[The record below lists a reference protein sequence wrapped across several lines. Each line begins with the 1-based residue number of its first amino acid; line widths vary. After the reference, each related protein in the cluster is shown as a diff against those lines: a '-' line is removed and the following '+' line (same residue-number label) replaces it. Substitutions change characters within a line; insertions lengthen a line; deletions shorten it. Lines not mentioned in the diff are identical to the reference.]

1 MSTAAAG
8 PDAPTAEFLD
18 GKGHTM
24 PEEAQVAGYA
34 APIVDGTDGPV
45 VMLNLNK
52 YRERAAYADGRDT
65 GGRSGREVYLD
76 YGVVAQ
82 QGLAA
87 VGAKILWATDATAP
101 LIGCEHDAYDEV
113 LAIWYPSRAAFIELT
128 NFPGYQDALVH
139 REAALAWSSLIPCA
153 GSADATLSSPFGV

>member
-1 MSTAAAG
+1 MS
-8 PDAPTAEFLD
+8 PDAVDHVAPAAEFLE

-24 PEEAQVAGYA
+24 PADDQVAAYA
-34 APIVDGTDGPV
+34 APIVDGADAPV

-52 YRERAAYADGRDT
+52 YRERAAYADGRDA

-82 QGLAA
+82 EALAA
-87 VGAKILWATDATAP
+87 VGAKILWAADAAAP
-101 LIGCEHDAYDEV
+101 LIGCDHDAYDEV
-113 LAIWYPSRAAFIELT
+113 LAIWYPNRAAFIELT
-128 NFPGYQDALVH
+128 NYPGYQDALVH

-153 GSADATLSSPFGV
+153 GSADATLSNPFDA

>member
-1 MSTAAAG
+1 MSTEAAG
-8 PDAPTAEFLD
+8 PVAPSAEFLE

-24 PEEAQVAGYA
+24 PDPEQLEAYA
-34 APIVDGTDGPV
+34 APIADGTDGPV

-52 YRERAAYADGRDT
+52 YRERAAYADGRDA

-76 YGVVAQ
+76 YGIVAQ

-87 VGAKILWATDATAP
+87 VGAKILWATEATTP

-113 LAIWYPSRAAFIELT
+113 LAIWYPDRAAFVELT
-128 NFPGYQDALVH
+128 NFPGYTDALVH

-153 GSADATLSSPFGV
+153 GSDDATLKTPFDV

>member
-1 MSTAAAG
+1 MSTDAAA
-8 PDAPTAEFLD
+8 PVAPTAEHLE

-24 PEEAQVAGYA
+24 PEDGQLAAYV
-34 APIVDGTDGPV
+34 APIGDGSDAPV

-82 QGLAA
+82 QALAA
-87 VGAKILWATDATAP
+87 VGAKILWATEASTP
-101 LIGCEHDAYDEV
+101 LIGCDHDAYDEV
-113 LAIWYPSRAAFIELT
+113 LAIWYPSRAAFVELT
-128 NFPGYQDALVH
+128 NFPGYQEALAH
-139 REAALAWSSLIPCA
+139 REAALAWSSLIPCV
-153 GSADATLSSPFGV
+153 GSADATLSSPFGG

>member
-1 MSTAAAG
+1 MSNTAPGAV
-8 PDAPTAEFLD
+8 APTAEFLE

-24 PEEAQVAGYA
+24 PADEQVAAYA
-34 APIVDGTDGPV
+34 GPIADGTDAPV

-52 YRERAAYADGRDT
+52 YRDLAAYADGRDT

-87 VGAKILWATDATAP
+87 VGAKILWATEAAAP
-101 LIGCEHDAYDEV
+101 LIGCEHDTYDEV
-113 LAIWYPSRAAFIELT
+113 LAIWYPNRAAFIELT
-128 NFPGYQDALVH
+128 SFPGYQDALVH
-139 REAALAWSSLIPCA
+139 REAALLWSALIPCA
-153 GSADATLSSPFGV
+153 GNADATLTTPF

>member
-1 MSTAAAG
+1 MSNVASESA
-8 PDAPTAEFLD
+8 APTEEFLA

-24 PEEAQVAGYA
+24 PEPEQVAAYA
-34 APIVDGTDGPV
+34 GPIGDGTDGPV

-76 YGVVAQ
+76 YGVVATQ
-82 QGLAA
+82 ALAA
-87 VGAKILWATDATAP
+87 VGARILWATDATTP

-113 LAIWYPSRAAFIELT
+113 LAIWYPSRASFIELT
-128 NFPGYQDALVH
+128 NYPGYQDALVH
-139 REAALAWSSLIPCA
+139 REAALAWSSLIPCV
-153 GSADATLSSPFGV
+153 GSSEPVLENPFDV